1 MAAVSGPW
9 LLGSKV
15 GKWRFEG
22 LSANLVSAVLASI
35 PQVVRKGLAWGS
47 EGGVLPVR
55 VVAAAVVAGH
65 CFAWVMA
72 SAMVFLQ
79 QNQKLGG

>member
-1 MAAVSGPW
+1 MSGPW

-22 LSANLVSAVLASI
+22 LSANLVSAVPASI
-35 PQVVRKGLAWGS
+35 PQVRKGLARGS